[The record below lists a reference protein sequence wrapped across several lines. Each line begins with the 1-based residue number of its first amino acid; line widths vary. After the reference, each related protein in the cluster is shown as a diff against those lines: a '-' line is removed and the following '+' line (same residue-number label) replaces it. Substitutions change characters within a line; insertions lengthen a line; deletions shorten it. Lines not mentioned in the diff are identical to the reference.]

1 MIDPDGLL
9 AHAEQLGNTGE
20 GLPTDAAL
28 RRGISAAY
36 YAVFHDLTEQAGRS
50 YSSVR

>member
-1 MIDPDGLL
+1 MAYSLMRSS
-9 AHAEQLGNTGE
+9 LGTL
-20 GLPTDAAL
+20 LPTDAAL